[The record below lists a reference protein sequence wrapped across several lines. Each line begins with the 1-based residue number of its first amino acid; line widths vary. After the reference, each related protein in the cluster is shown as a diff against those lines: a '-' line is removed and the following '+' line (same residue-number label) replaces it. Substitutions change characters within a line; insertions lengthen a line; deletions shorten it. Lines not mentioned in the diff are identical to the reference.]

1 MIQRHKTTAVR
12 KDQIVNAAKKL
23 IIKHGSENLTIRA
36 IAHEVGLTEG
46 ALYRHFKSKRDI
58 LSLLADT
65 IEADLLGDIKVSNI
79 EGESYSKI
87 LDSILRGHLSAIKQR
102 QGISFQ
108 VIAMCISFGDK
119 KLNKRLS
126 EIINK
131 YIEEI
136 KSLLRRGVESGE
148 LRQDLDL
155 NGTALLFFGMIQSL
169 VNIWALSNYEINL
182 EKTYESTWNTLKQ
195 CIKKCDR

>member
-23 IIKHGSENLTIRA
+23 IIKRGSENLTIRA
-36 IAHEVGLTEG
+36 IAHEVGLSDG

-58 LSLLADT
+58 LYLLADT
-65 IEADLLGDIKVSNI
+65 IEVDLLGDIKISNI

-87 LDSILRGHLSAIKQR
+87 LDNILRGHLSAIKQR

-126 EIINK
+126 EIIHK

-136 KSLLRRGVESGE
+136 KSLLRRGVESSE
-148 LRQDLDL
+148 LRKNLDLD
-155 NGTALLFFGMIQSL
+155 GTALLFFGMIQSL
-169 VNIWALSNYEINL
+169 VNIWAFSNYEIDL
-182 EKTYESTWNTLKQ
+182 EKTYESTWNTLKE
-195 CIKKCDR
+195 CINKV

>member
-12 KDQIVNAAKKL
+12 KEQIINAAKKL
-23 IIKHGSENLTIRA
+23 IIKYGSENLTIRA
-36 IAHEVGLTEG
+36 IANEVGLSEG

-119 KLNKRLS
+119 KLNERLS
-126 EIINK
+126 EIISK

-136 KSLLRRGVESGE
+136 KNLLRRGVESGE
-148 LRQDLDL
+148 LRNNLDLD
-155 NGTALLFFGMIQSL
+155 GTALLFFGMIQSL

-182 EKTYESTWNTLKQ
+182 EETYESTWNTLKE
-195 CIKKCDR
+195 CIKKV

>member
-36 IAHEVGLTEG
+36 IAREVGLSEG

-65 IEADLLGDIKVSNI
+65 IETDLLGDIKVSNVG
-79 EGESYSKI
+79 GESYSKI

-148 LRQDLDL
+148 LRENLDLD
-155 NGTALLFFGMIQSL
+155 GTALLFFGMIQSL
-169 VNIWALSNYEINL
+169 VNIWTLSNYEMNL
-182 EKTYESTWNTLKQ
+182 EESYESTWNALKE
-195 CIKKCDR
+195 CIKKL

>member
-23 IIKHGSENLTIRA
+23 IIKHGSEKLSIRA

-58 LSLLADT
+58 LFLLADT
-65 IEADLLGDIKVSNI
+65 IETDLLGDIKVNNI

-87 LDSILRGHLSAIKQR
+87 LDNIVKGHLSAIKQR
-102 QGISFQ
+102 HGISFQ
-108 VIAMCISFGDK
+108 VIAMSISFGDK
-119 KLNKRLS
+119 KLNKKLS
-126 EIINK
+126 EIIKK
-131 YIEEI
+131 YVEEI
-136 KSLLRRGVESGE
+136 KNLLRSGIESGE

-155 NGTALLFFGMIQSL
+155 DGTALLFFGMMQSL

-182 EKTYESTWNTLKQ
+182 EETYESTWNTLKR
-195 CIKKCDR
+195 CIKKV

>member
-36 IAHEVGLTEG
+36 IAREVGLSEG

-65 IEADLLGDIKVSNI
+65 IEADLLGDIKISNI

-148 LRQDLDL
+148 LRENLDLD
-155 NGTALLFFGMIQSL
+155 GTALLFFGMTQSL
-169 VNIWALSNYEINL
+169 VNIWTLSNYEMNL
-182 EKTYESTWNTLKQ
+182 EESYESTWNALKE
-195 CIKKCDR
+195 CIKKL

>member
-36 IAHEVGLTEG
+36 IAHEVGLSEG

-87 LDSILRGHLSAIKQR
+87 LDNILRGHLSAIKQR

-148 LRQDLDL
+148 LRENLDLD
-155 NGTALLFFGMIQSL
+155 GTALLFFGMIQSL
-169 VNIWALSNYEINL
+169 VNIWALSNYEMNL
-182 EKTYESTWNTLKQ
+182 EESYESTWNALKE
-195 CIKKCDR
+195 CIKKL

>member
-36 IAHEVGLTEG
+36 IAREVGLSEG

-65 IEADLLGDIKVSNI
+65 IEADLLGDIKISNI

-136 KSLLRRGVESGE
+136 KSLFRRGVESGE
-148 LRQDLDL
+148 LRENLDLD
-155 NGTALLFFGMIQSL
+155 GTALLFFGMTQSL
-169 VNIWALSNYEINL
+169 VNIWTLSNYEMNL
-182 EKTYESTWNTLKQ
+182 EESYESTWNALKE
-195 CIKKCDR
+195 CIKKL

>member
-36 IAHEVGLTEG
+36 IAHEVGLSEG

-126 EIINK
+126 EIIYK

-136 KSLLRRGVESGE
+136 KSLLRRGVVSGE
-148 LRQDLDL
+148 LRENLDLD
-155 NGTALLFFGMIQSL
+155 GTALLFFGMIQSL
-169 VNIWALSNYEINL
+169 VNIWALSNYEMNL
-182 EKTYESTWNTLKQ
+182 EESYESTWNALKE
-195 CIKKCDR
+195 CIKKL

>member
-36 IAHEVGLTEG
+36 IAREVGLSEG

-126 EIINK
+126 EIIYK

-148 LRQDLDL
+148 LRENLDLD
-155 NGTALLFFGMIQSL
+155 GTALLFFGMIQSL
-169 VNIWALSNYEINL
+169 VNIWALSNYEMNL
-182 EKTYESTWNTLKQ
+182 EESYESTWNALKE
-195 CIKKCDR
+195 CIKKL

>member
-1 MIQRHKTTAVR
+1 MIQRHKTTSVR
-12 KDQIVNAAKKL
+12 KEQIVNAAKKL
-23 IIKHGSENLTIRA
+23 IIKHGSENLTVRA
-36 IAHEVGLTEG
+36 IANEVGLSEG

-65 IEADLLGDIKVSNI
+65 IESDLLGDIKVNDV

-108 VIAMCISFGDK
+108 VIAMFISFGDK
-119 KLNKRLS
+119 KLNGRLS

-131 YIEEI
+131 YLKRLKLFCVEE
-136 KSLLRRGVESGE
+136 
-148 LRQDLDL
+148 L
-155 NGTALLFFGMIQSL
+155 NP
-169 VNIWALSNYEINL
+169 VNCERIWI
-182 EKTYESTWNTLKQ
+182 
-195 CIKKCDR
+195 

>member
-12 KDQIVNAAKKL
+12 KDQIVSAAKKL

-36 IAHEVGLTEG
+36 IAHEVGLSEG

-65 IEADLLGDIKVSNI
+65 IETDLLGDIKVSNVG
-79 EGESYSKI
+79 GESYSKI

-119 KLNKRLS
+119 KLNQRLS
-126 EIINK
+126 EIIGR
-131 YIEEI
+131 YINEI
-136 KSLLRRGVESGE
+136 KSLLRGGVESGE
-148 LRQDLDL
+148 LRENLDLD
-155 NGTALLFFGMIQSL
+155 GTALLFFGMVQGL
-169 VNIWALSNYEINL
+169 VNIWALSNYEFNL
-182 EKTYESTWNTLKQ
+182 EESYEASWNTLKE
-195 CIKKCDR
+195 CIKRV

>member
-36 IAHEVGLTEG
+36 IAREVGLSEG

-126 EIINK
+126 EIIYK

-148 LRQDLDL
+148 LRENLDLD
-155 NGTALLFFGMIQSL
+155 GTALLFFGMTQSL
-169 VNIWALSNYEINL
+169 VNIWTLSNYEMNL
-182 EKTYESTWNTLKQ
+182 EESYESTWNALKE
-195 CIKKCDR
+195 CIKKL

>member
-36 IAHEVGLTEG
+36 IAHEVGLSEG

-87 LDSILRGHLSAIKQR
+87 LDNILRGHLSAIKQR

-148 LRQDLDL
+148 LRENLDLD
-155 NGTALLFFGMIQSL
+155 GTALLFFGMIQSL
-169 VNIWALSNYEINL
+169 VNIWTLSNYEMNL
-182 EKTYESTWNTLKQ
+182 EESYESTWNALKE
-195 CIKKCDR
+195 CIKKL

>member
-36 IAHEVGLTEG
+36 IAREVGLSEG

-87 LDSILRGHLSAIKQR
+87 LDNILKGHLSAIKQR

-148 LRQDLDL
+148 LRENLDLD
-155 NGTALLFFGMIQSL
+155 GTALLFFGMIQSL
-169 VNIWALSNYEINL
+169 VNIWALSNYEMNL
-182 EKTYESTWNTLKQ
+182 EESYESTWNALKE
-195 CIKKCDR
+195 CIKKL

>member
-12 KDQIVNAAKKL
+12 KDQIVNAAKRL
-23 IIKHGSENLTIRA
+23 IIKHGSENLTVRA
-36 IAHEVGLTEG
+36 IAHEVGLSEG

-65 IEADLLGDIKVSNI
+65 IETDLLGDIKVSNVG
-79 EGESYSKI
+79 GESYSKI

-119 KLNKRLS
+119 KLNQRLS
-126 EIINK
+126 EIIGR
-131 YIEEI
+131 YINEI
-136 KSLLRRGVESGE
+136 KSLLRGGVESGE
-148 LRQDLDL
+148 LRENLDLD
-155 NGTALLFFGMIQSL
+155 GTALLFFGMVQGL
-169 VNIWALSNYEINL
+169 VNIWALSNYEFNL
-182 EKTYESTWNTLKQ
+182 EESYEASWNTLKE
-195 CIKKCDR
+195 CIKRV

>member
-36 IAHEVGLTEG
+36 IAREVGLSEG

-65 IEADLLGDIKVSNI
+65 IEADLLGDIKISNI

-148 LRQDLDL
+148 LRENLDLD
-155 NGTALLFFGMIQSL
+155 GTALLFFGMIQSL
-169 VNIWALSNYEINL
+169 VNIWTLSNYEMNL
-182 EKTYESTWNTLKQ
+182 EESYESTWNALKE
-195 CIKKCDR
+195 CIKKL

>member
-36 IAHEVGLTEG
+36 IAREVGLSEG

-65 IEADLLGDIKVSNI
+65 IEADLLGDINISNI

-126 EIINK
+126 EIIYK

-148 LRQDLDL
+148 LRENLDLD
-155 NGTALLFFGMIQSL
+155 GTALLFFGMIQSL
-169 VNIWALSNYEINL
+169 VNIWTLSNYEMNL
-182 EKTYESTWNTLKQ
+182 EESYESTWNALKE
-195 CIKKCDR
+195 CIKKL

>member
-36 IAHEVGLTEG
+36 IAHAVGLTEG

-87 LDSILRGHLSAIKQR
+87 LDNILRGHLSAIKQR

-148 LRQDLDL
+148 LREDLDL

-169 VNIWALSNYEINL
+169 VNIWALSNYEMNL
-182 EKTYESTWNTLKQ
+182 EETYESTWNTLKQ
-195 CIKKCDR
+195 CIKKV

>member
-12 KDQIVNAAKKL
+12 KEQIINAAKKL
-23 IIKHGSENLTIRA
+23 IIKYGSENLTIRV
-36 IAHEVGLTEG
+36 IANEVGLSEG

-119 KLNKRLS
+119 KLNERLS
-126 EIINK
+126 EIISK

-136 KSLLRRGVESGE
+136 KNLLRRGVESGE
-148 LRQDLDL
+148 LRNNLDLD
-155 NGTALLFFGMIQSL
+155 GTALLFFGMIQSL

-182 EKTYESTWNTLKQ
+182 EETYESTWNTLKE
-195 CIKKCDR
+195 CIKKV

>member
-1 MIQRHKTTAVR
+1 MIQRHKTTSVR

-23 IIKHGSENLTIRA
+23 IIKHGSENLTVRA
-36 IAHEVGLTEG
+36 IANEVDLSEG

-58 LSLLADT
+58 LALLADT
-65 IEADLLGDIKVSNI
+65 IEADLLGDIKVNDI

-136 KSLLRRGVESGE
+136 KTSFARG
-148 LRQDLDL
+148 
-155 NGTALLFFGMIQSL
+155 
-169 VNIWALSNYEINL
+169 
-182 EKTYESTWNTLKQ
+182 
-195 CIKKCDR
+195 

>member
-1 MIQRHKTTAVR
+1 MIQRHKPTAVR
-12 KDQIVNAAKKL
+12 KEQIINAAKKL
-23 IIKHGSENLTIRA
+23 IIKYGSENLTIRA
-36 IAHEVGLTEG
+36 IANEVGLSEG

-58 LSLLADT
+58 LFLLADT
-65 IEADLLGDIKVSNI
+65 IEVDLLGDIKLSNI

-136 KSLLRRGVESGE
+136 KNLLCRGVESGE
-148 LRQDLDL
+148 LRQNLDLD
-155 NGTALLFFGMIQSL
+155 GTALLFFGMIQSL
-169 VNIWALSNYEINL
+169 VNIWALSNYEMNL
-182 EKTYESTWNTLKQ
+182 EETYESTWNTLKE
-195 CIKKCDR
+195 CIKKL